1 MSDFLR
7 PLQCT
12 RLLCPP
18 LSPRVCPN
26 SCPLCQWCYLTIE
39 SSVTPF
45 SCPQSFP
52 ASGSFPVSWLFTSG
66 GQNIGASASVLSP
79 SNECSGLIS
88 FRIDWFDLLAI
99 QGTLK
104 SLLKHHNLE
113 VSILWCSAFFMI
125 QLSHPYM
132 ITGKTIALAIQ
143 TFVSK
148 VMSCVCFLICYQF
161 TVGEQNLLPPK
172 VVLIRRLFQAENNQD
187 SMVSRRNFDF
197 PTA

>member
-66 GQNIGASASVLSP
+66 GQNIGASASASVLP
-79 SNECSGLIS
+79 MNIQGWFLGLMDLIS
-88 FRIDWFDLLAI
+88 LQSKGLSRVFSSTSLKAS
-99 QGTLK
+99 TLQ
-104 SLLKHHNLE
+104 
-113 VSILWCSAFFMI
+113 CSAFFMV
-125 QLSHPYM
+125 QLPQLCMTAEKNHSFDYM
-132 ITGKTIALAIQ
+132 DLCCQ
-143 TFVSK
+143 TDVS
-148 VMSCVCFLICYQF
+148 VFYYAV
-161 TVGEQNLLPPK
+161 
-172 VVLIRRLFQAENNQD
+172 
-187 SMVSRRNFDF
+187 
-197 PTA
+197 